1 MKKSNNSF
9 KLLITNAN
17 ESNRIKNEES
27 VDTSTQRRKSKVN
40 IFNNKKNNDLC
51 SELLRSTMK
60 NEKELILIPYA
71 QKKQKINK
79 TFHTIGD
86 AHGIPYPNVSVV
98 NGMLLGKQNYVN
110 IIRGDDRKSMV
121 SRKSKKL
128 ESSTSRKNMSRSP
141 KSKTH
146 TPKSNFEKNFNNS
159 NSNVQEFNL

>member
-1 MKKSNNSF
+1 MKKSNNLF
-9 KLLITNAN
+9 KLLITNVN

-71 QKKQKINK
+71 KKKQKINK

-98 NGMLLGKQNYVN
+98 NGILLGKQNYVN
-110 IIRGDDRKSMV
+110 IIRDDDRKSMV